1 LFSNARFVTL
11 ALVLSLLS
19 TRCKGSV
26 SFRKTAHLS
35 ILFNYQ
41 QTDLTN
47 LNYFITS
54 KVVSNL
60 EKEQKEKFRIFSKPV
75 FDVPE
80 NRELTQSMH

>member
-1 LFSNARFVTL
+1 VFHFVK
-11 ALVLSLLS
+11 
-19 TRCKGSV
+19 RHI
-26 SFRKTAHLS
+26 FRYCLTIK
-35 ILFNYQ
+35 